1 MDSAYSSLAADMAG
15 FNDDI
20 IDEFRANEG
29 RVGGMFEGKPLLL
42 LTTTGARTGQPRT
55 APLAYFSEG
64 ERLYVFASKGGADD
78 NPLWFG
84 NLLAD
89 PKVTVE
95 VGTERFTATATPLA
109 GEERDRIWA
118 AQKVATPSFAEYEKK
133 TARVIPVIAL
143 DRDPA

>member
-1 MDSAYSSLAADMAG
+1 MTDFNSA
-15 FNDDI
+15 I
-20 IDEFRANEG
+20 VDEFRANEG
-29 RVGGMFEGKPLLL
+29 RVGGPFAHMPLLL

-55 APLAYFSEG
+55 SPLAYLSDG
-64 ERLYVFASKGGADD
+64 GRLHVFGSKGGADED
-78 NPLWFG
+78 PLWYR

-95 VGTERFTATATPLA
+95 VGTERFTATATPLEGA
-109 GEERDRIWA
+109 ERDRIWRAQVA
-118 AQKVATPSFAEYEKK
+118 AVPQFGGYETK